1 MDDVVWIRLLAFRRL
16 TAVAEGLVARRDD
29 CADTLLLS
37 DFGEFLPSAVF
48 RMSIGAWPARSTG
61 RLGPECGYVAQLTK
75 LRLVLEASKYT
86 IEHLSGLGTANDEA
100 DDNPFSRAGADNV
113 NYKSGRTDDD
123 IMELLEATCLHDWTS
138 VEMV

>member
-1 MDDVVWIRLLAFRRL
+1 M
-16 TAVAEGLVARRDD
+16 
-29 CADTLLLS
+29 
-37 DFGEFLPSAVF
+37 
-48 RMSIGAWPARSTG
+48 
-61 RLGPECGYVAQLTK
+61 GPECGYVAQLTK

-123 IMELLEATCLHDWTS
+123 IMELLEATSYTIGLPLKWFKLKATAK
-138 VEMV
+138 